1 MLHHYDWIVTSRCT
15 QIFFPIVEYS
25 LTLVDIKEIKECPHH
40 LEVQVI
46 NFSNYYNQDDHK
58 NSVVNSQDLIEQIQL
73 NNMTY

>member
-1 MLHHYDWIVTSRCT
+1 MYTENT
-15 QIFFPIVEYS
+15 KIFFPIVEYS

-58 NSVVNSQDLIEQIQL
+58 NSVVNSQDLIEETQV
-73 NNMTY
+73 NNITH